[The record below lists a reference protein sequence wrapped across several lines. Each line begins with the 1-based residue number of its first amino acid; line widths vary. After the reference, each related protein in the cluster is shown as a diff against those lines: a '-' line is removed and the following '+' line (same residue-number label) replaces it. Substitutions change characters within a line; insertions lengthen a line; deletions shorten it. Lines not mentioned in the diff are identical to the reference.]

1 MGRLVKKSE
10 QDAKQSSLLGF
21 FRRPLGDVNATRE
34 STAAPSKPEPTIV
47 RADGDDAPVESTGPS
62 GAIDATAAA
71 PSCED
76 RAGDDLTTAP
86 NAPRTHPSQR
96 PPLRMA
102 DALVRI
108 ERAINGWERLF
119 ASHERAKGDERAKEE
134 SARASRTAE
143 CARALRVEA
152 YRHRIETRR
161 ESRGARQWTRSLR
174 ARQHRGDGGRG
185 KRTLENAGI
194 SLNVDRLR
202 EVGTCTLPA
211 NPNEGSAVSAA
222 GDPTLSLSFN
232 PTGAYLAAATAG
244 GQLAVQSWD
253 TMRCSGGLLYEPR
266 FQRRGARGNPSI
278 HRSLTSVAWRQG
290 RDVVATASG
299 DGGVVEIIDLGA
311 GGTTTRTLLA
321 DTDRGSSAFRTGDG
335 QGAGLLDV
343 LFCPG
348 EGNRVLA
355 AGRRGRVYLW
365 DDRCAGGQPRAEL
378 TAPTDRDSPFN
389 CARASDDGQ
398 TVIAGSGRGMVHV
411 WDLRGGTGGTKARA
425 AAFSFGSQN
434 KTSHQLLRS
443 VDVAELLAQVP
454 VIRDGPTSGPSR
466 SAVHWCEQDPN
477 DQRRIGFHLA
487 RGWSGVID
495 MSGPRGWGGVN
506 WTGPLV
512 THAHCPPSQWEVSDT
527 GSGEAVLA
535 PGVCG
540 AALAHRRTGAWV
552 TAGDGGGSAV
562 AVGCPGR
569 DGVRV
574 LDFSPA
580 PGAGHWV
587 AGLDA
592 ATLAREEE
600 EEAALVREAD
610 GCVAAEAREDEGE
623 DVGGTEDEGSRRAR
637 TRARRGRWWR
647 DGAVESSGPT
657 FAMAAHPLAPD
668 VLVAG
673 SWGTINLVGHR

>member
-1 MGRLVKKSE
+1 M
-10 QDAKQSSLLGF
+10 
-21 FRRPLGDVNATRE
+21 
-34 STAAPSKPEPTIV
+34 
-47 RADGDDAPVESTGPS
+47 
-62 GAIDATAAA
+62 
-71 PSCED
+71 
-76 RAGDDLTTAP
+76 
-86 NAPRTHPSQR
+86 
-96 PPLRMA
+96 
-102 DALVRI
+102 
-108 ERAINGWERLF
+108 
-119 ASHERAKGDERAKEE
+119 
-134 SARASRTAE
+134 
-143 CARALRVEA
+143 
-152 YRHRIETRR
+152 
-161 ESRGARQWTRSLR
+161 
-174 ARQHRGDGGRG
+174 
-185 KRTLENAGI
+185 
-194 SLNVDRLR
+194 NVDRLR

-211 NPNEGSAVSAA
+211 NPNEGAAVSAA
-222 GDPTLSLSFN
+222 GDPTLSLSFD

-244 GQLAVQSWD
+244 GLLSVQSWD
-253 TMRCSGGLLYEPR
+253 TMRCSGGSCTSR
-266 FQRRGARGNPSI
+266 GSRGGARGATR
-278 HRSLTSVAWRQG
+278 RSTVRCPPWRG
-290 RDVVATASG
+290 DRAGTWWRRRPG
-299 DGGVVEIIDLGA
+299 DGGAVEIIDLGA

-335 QGAGLLDV
+335 HGAGLLDV

-434 KTSHQLLRS
+434 KTSHRLLRS

-454 VIRDGPTSGPSR
+454 VIRDGPTSGLTR

-495 MSGPRGWGGVN
+495 VSGPRGWGGVN

-512 THAHCPPSQWEVSDT
+512 THAHCPPSQWEVSET

-580 PGAGHWV
+580 PGARHWV

-592 ATLAREEE
+592 ADLAREEE
-600 EEAALVREAD
+600 EEAAAD
-610 GCVAAEAREDEGE
+610 EGERTMDGGTAAEAREDEGE
-623 DVGGTEDEGSRRAR
+623 DVGGTEDEGLRRAR

-668 VLVAG
+668 MLVAG

>member
-21 FRRPLGDVNATRE
+21 FRRPLGDANATRE
-34 STAAPSKPEPTIV
+34 STAAPSKPEPTGG
-47 RADGDDAPVESTGPS
+47 RADGDDPPVESTGPS

-76 RAGDDLTTAP
+76 RAGDNLTTAP

-119 ASHERAKGDERAKEE
+119 ASHERARGDERAKEA

-161 ESRGARQWTRSLR
+161 ESRGARQWTRSIR

-194 SLNVDRLR
+194 SLNIDRLR

-222 GDPTLSLSFN
+222 GDPTLSLSFD

-244 GQLAVQSWD
+244 GLLAVQSWD
-253 TMRCSGGLLYEPR
+253 TMRCTGGLLYEPR

-278 HRSLTSVAWRQG
+278 HRSLSSVAWRQG
-290 RDVVATASG
+290 GDVVATASG
-299 DGGVVEIIDLGA
+299 DGGAVEIIDLGA

-398 TVIAGSGRGMVHV
+398 TVITGSGRGMVHV

-512 THAHCPPSQWEVSDT
+512 THAHCPPSQWEVSET

-580 PGAGHWV
+580 PGARHW
-587 AGLDA
+587 
-592 ATLAREEE
+592 
-600 EEAALVREAD
+600 
-610 GCVAAEAREDEGE
+610 
-623 DVGGTEDEGSRRAR
+623 RR
-637 TRARRGRWWR
+637 RRKR
-647 DGAVESSGPT
+647 
-657 FAMAAHPLAPD
+657 
-668 VLVAG
+668 
-673 SWGTINLVGHR
+673 

>member
-1 MGRLVKKSE
+1 
-10 QDAKQSSLLGF
+10 
-21 FRRPLGDVNATRE
+21 
-34 STAAPSKPEPTIV
+34 
-47 RADGDDAPVESTGPS
+47 
-62 GAIDATAAA
+62 
-71 PSCED
+71 
-76 RAGDDLTTAP
+76 
-86 NAPRTHPSQR
+86 
-96 PPLRMA
+96 
-102 DALVRI
+102 
-108 ERAINGWERLF
+108 
-119 ASHERAKGDERAKEE
+119 
-134 SARASRTAE
+134 
-143 CARALRVEA
+143 
-152 YRHRIETRR
+152 
-161 ESRGARQWTRSLR
+161 
-174 ARQHRGDGGRG
+174 
-185 KRTLENAGI
+185 
-194 SLNVDRLR
+194 
-202 EVGTCTLPA
+202 
-211 NPNEGSAVSAA
+211 
-222 GDPTLSLSFN
+222 
-232 PTGAYLAAATAG
+232 
-244 GQLAVQSWD
+244 
-253 TMRCSGGLLYEPR
+253 
-266 FQRRGARGNPSI
+266 
-278 HRSLTSVAWRQG
+278 
-290 RDVVATASG
+290 
-299 DGGVVEIIDLGA
+299 
-311 GGTTTRTLLA
+311 
-321 DTDRGSSAFRTGDG
+321 
-335 QGAGLLDV
+335 
-343 LFCPG
+343 
-348 EGNRVLA
+348 
-355 AGRRGRVYLW
+355 
-365 DDRCAGGQPRAEL
+365 
-378 TAPTDRDSPFN
+378 
-389 CARASDDGQ
+389 
-398 TVIAGSGRGMVHV
+398 MVHV

-512 THAHCPPSQWEVSDT
+512 THAHCPPSQWEVSET

-535 PGVCG
+535 SGVCG

-580 PGAGHWV
+580 PGARHWV

-600 EEAALVREAD
+600 EEAMMAKNSD
-610 GCVAAEAREDEGE
+610 GCTAAEARE
-623 DVGGTEDEGSRRAR
+623 DVGGTEDEGLRRAP

-668 VLVAG
+668 MLVAG